1 MTFLGPML
9 PESFGRF
16 GLLVEPPDEA
26 GRTARHSLPVN
37 LREQAVPTLTLL
49 RLSCSEQSR
58 RIERLERHC
67 HSGQAFVHMGGGG
80 LLVVVVAGTPKDKPD
95 LSAVSVFT
103 TSPGQ
108 CFAYHPGIWHA
119 GVSALDDHALVAS
132 LLCCDGSPEDVEEF
146 TLAAP
151 LSIVAP

>member
-9 PESFGRF
+9 TESFGRF
-16 GLLVEPPDEA
+16 GLLVEPPAGA
-26 GRTARHSLPVN
+26 GRTARYSLPAN
-37 LREQAVPTLTLL
+37 LRERAVPTLTLL
-49 RLSCSEQSR
+49 RLARLEQPR

-67 HSGQAFVHMGGGG
+67 HAGQAFVHMGGGG
-80 LLVVVVAGTPKDKPD
+80 LLVVVVSGTSEGRPD

-119 GVSALDDHALVAS
+119 GVSALDDPALVAS

-151 LSIVAP
+151 LPIALP